1 MPVYVPDVRE
11 LFMGFIRTYGSYQA
25 RCMSKRVR
33 FCASA
38 KDMPRRLQHLDG
50 DAGDG
55 DGAGDDRRARAGARA
70 AVLIFVAHRR
80 VSRRLGT
87 LFQKDHR
94 RASRIAHRAQ
104 NVPRGCA

>member
-1 MPVYVPDVRE
+1 
-11 LFMGFIRTYGSYQA
+11 MGFIRTYGSYQA
-25 RCMSKRVR
+25 RCTSKRVR

-38 KDMPRRLQHLDG
+38 KDMPRRRQHLDG
-50 DAGDG
+50 D
-55 DGAGDDRRARAGARA
+55 AGDDRRARAGARA

>member
-1 MPVYVPDVRE
+1 
-11 LFMGFIRTYGSYQA
+11 MGFIRTYGSYQA
-25 RCMSKRVR
+25 RCTSKRVR

-38 KDMPRRLQHLDG
+38 KDMPRRRQHLDG
-50 DAGDG
+50 DAGAG